1 MTTMMMMLREQPAL
15 VVPRT
20 GFNVVLTH
28 CTADFD
34 SLASAVAL
42 AKLWSAEDQQQQQH
56 EEEEEDCFDGDDEDC
71 VCNDCFGVDD
81 GGEGG
86 RCPFDCSLVVVVVVV
101 VGGVVFTVV
110 VVVVSSVETG
120 TGNSVLLLLVLV
132 ERSVRSVWLL
142 LPVAAAAAAAA
153 AAVSVCFEVAS
164 LRRMTFP

>member
-1 MTTMMMMLREQPAL
+1 M
-15 VVPRT
+15 
-20 GFNVVLTH
+20 G
-28 CTADFD
+28 D
-34 SLASAVAL
+34 
-42 AKLWSAEDQQQQQH
+42 
-56 EEEEEDCFDGDDEDC
+56 EEEEDCFGDDEDC

-120 TGNSVLLLLVLV
+120 TGNSVVVVLV
-132 ERSVRSVWLL
+132 TRSVRSVWLL
-142 LPVAAAAAAAA
+142 LPVAAADAASA